1 MNQTENGLHETSIAN
16 PSQHYL
22 IEIYSSVKHT
32 VDSFFAGVCMGVCG
46 SGKEYHLMSDIET
59 FYTWPRTT
67 PPPPPSLTIV
77 PSEKTID
84 ENCIQRQPSDKYTNT
99 HKHTD
104 MFNYAHKTIHK
115 QKKTNANTHKQKN
128 K

>member
-1 MNQTENGLHETSIAN
+1 
-16 PSQHYL
+16 
-22 IEIYSSVKHT
+22 
-32 VDSFFAGVCMGVCG
+32 MGVCG

-104 MFNYAHKTIHK
+104 MFNYAHETIHM
-115 QKKTNANTHKQKN
+115 QKNNANTHKQKIN
-128 K
+128 KCTKTCFRGIPNNLRHWHFAIFSH